1 MTRIKLLIFFV
12 ESPLSMCRS
21 TTSTGFAYALVSCCI
36 FGLGLIAAPALSAQ
50 ETDEARPEVVKTP
63 AAETA
68 SDNADAVP
76 EVVPFQLRPYRVR
89 VELACSGLLGAL
101 DAEPD
106 QFRAE
111 VEKAVHRMYGQ
122 MWIAEVEISDWLIPG
137 TLSRLQRLQSE
148 QLLERYPETLSDK
161 VLLVGLERSAGGWLI
176 SCREY
181 DTRIQELAPVRSS
194 KVDDVRLIAQ
204 EATRLMRDSFRPVL
218 MLSAAVQGSDELE
231 FFLQAG
237 ELPPSDTSAAQI
249 ADGDILRPFL
259 RHMERREPEKLRMLQ
274 RLDLTYVRVTEFDNK
289 LTATGISAEDVDV
302 TVKGSTTESSVDY
315 VDRGRVKGVLIS
327 HGNAPYGGRGR
338 SVEQIA
344 LRQRPLAERSRV
356 KLVLNARQDRPLIC
370 HRVDKVAKLRWREE
384 SLTAPQRMVSDR
396 NGEVEISVDAANPTF
411 WLYVYSGSLLLA
423 RVPYAPGLLEFDT
436 IKLPD
441 DSIRLAVE
449 GELYLFRDQL
459 VDVVAQ
465 RAVLNGIAKQAAT
478 SGNLARLEE
487 TLKELDALPAK
498 REFDAMLS
506 AIRVPAV
513 NRAKQL
519 RNRSAER
526 LVDRLCNDMATSVGD
541 FFSSEKR
548 TRELEQ
554 IQQLR
559 RIAEQSAAVGLT
571 TP

>member
-1 MTRIKLLIFFV
+1 MTRIDLLTSFV
-12 ESPLSMCRS
+12 ESVQSLCRTAMRS
-21 TTSTGFAYALVSCCI
+21 GITC
-36 FGLGLIAAPALSAQ
+36 GLISFCIVSFAQINTPALLAQ
-50 ETDEARPEVVKTP
+50 ETAEPPAELVKSP
-63 AAETA
+63 AAETT
-68 SDNADAVP
+68 SDVAEAVP

-89 VELACSGLLGAL
+89 VELACSGLLGTL

-106 QFRAE
+106 QLRAD
-111 VEKAVHRMYGQ
+111 VVKAVQRMYGQ
-122 MWIAEVEISDWLIPG
+122 MWMAEVGISEWLIPG
-137 TLSRLQRLQSE
+137 TLSRLQRLTSE

-161 VLLVGLERSAGGWLI
+161 ILLVGMEQSAGGWLI

-181 DTRIQELAPVRSS
+181 DTRIQELAPVRTS
-194 KVDDVRLIAQ
+194 KIDDVRLIAQ

-237 ELPPSDTSAAQI
+237 ELPPPDPSAAQI
-249 ADGDILRPFL
+249 AEGDILRPFL

-274 RLDLTYVRVTEFDNK
+274 RLDLTYIRVTEFDK
-289 LTATGISAEDVDV
+289 ELTATGISADDIDV
-302 TVKGSTTESSVDY
+302 TVEGSTTDSSVDY

-370 HRVDKVAKLRWREE
+370 HRVDKVAKLRWRDE
-384 SLTAPQRMVSDR
+384 SLAAPERMVSDR
-396 NGEVEISVDAANPTF
+396 NGEVEISVDAADPTF

-487 TLKELDALPAK
+487 ILKELDALPAK
-498 REFDAMLS
+498 KEFDSMLN

-526 LVDRLCNDMATSVGD
+526 LVDRLCNDMANSVGD

-548 TRELEQ
+548 TQELEQ

-559 RIAEQSAAVGLT
+559 RIAEQSAATGRT